1 MRCPKC
7 RTLTLLS
14 AMEARETGS
23 LVRCPRCPAVWLA
36 RNEGKRVAE
45 VAMPPPMTQ
54 RGPLII
60 EGEILSGGGAVRDPH
75 PTAVVRPR
83 FEFRRYGI
91 AAGAAALMLA
101 LAAVVLLAPDVS
113 ALPGLALLDGAR

>member
-14 AMEARETGS
+14 ASETREAGS
-23 LVRCPRCPAVWLA
+23 LVRCPRCPAAWVV
-36 RNEGKRVAE
+36 RRDEDGMTERPI
-45 VAMPPPMTQ
+45 PPPMTR

-60 EGEILSGGGAVRDPH
+60 EGKAGLSGDLPREPLSAVGPEAR
-75 PTAVVRPR
+75 V
-83 FEFRRYGI
+83 ELRRYGI

-101 LAAVVLLAPDVS
+101 LVAVVMLAPNVS
-113 ALPGLALLDGAR
+113 ALPGIALLEGSR

>member
-14 AMEARETGS
+14 ASETREAGS
-23 LVRCPRCPAVWLA
+23 LVRCPRCPAAWVVRGNEDGTIDLA
-36 RNEGKRVAE
+36 V
-45 VAMPPPMTQ
+45 PPPVTR

-60 EGEILSGGGAVRDPH
+60 EAEAIQ
-75 PTAVVRPR
+75 PTVARQPRPAGTR
-83 FEFRRYGI
+83 VELRRYGI

-101 LAAVVLLAPDVS
+101 LVAVVLLAPDVS
-113 ALPGLALLDGAR
+113 ALPGVAFLEGSR

>member
-14 AMEARETGS
+14 DSETRDAGS
-23 LVRCPRCPAVWLA
+23 LVRCPRCPAAWVVRPEEDGGIALA
-36 RNEGKRVAE
+36 V
-45 VAMPPPMTQ
+45 PPPVTR

-60 EGEILSGGGAVRDPH
+60 EAQALPAAGAVRRPH
-75 PTAVVRPR
+75 PAAGVGPR
-83 FEFRRYGI
+83 VELRRYGI

-101 LAAVVLLAPDVS
+101 LVAIVLLAPDVS
-113 ALPGLALLDGAR
+113 ALPGIAFLEGSR

>member
-14 AMEARETGS
+14 ASETQEAGS
-23 LVRCPRCPAVWLA
+23 LVRCPRCPAVWVVRPEGDCVIGLA
-36 RNEGKRVAE
+36 V
-45 VAMPPPMTQ
+45 PPPVTR

-60 EGEILSGGGAVRDPH
+60 EGEAVRAGGAARAACPSA
-75 PTAVVRPR
+75 AVGQRI
-83 FEFRRYGI
+83 ELRRYGI

-101 LAAVVLLAPDVS
+101 LVAIVLLAPDVS
-113 ALPGLALLDGAR
+113 ALPGVAFLEGSR